1 MSGSVVNYPQRQVAY
16 PRPKA
21 GVVMLTKSLA
31 AEWEPSELNG
41 AVVYLAS
48 GASRLV
54 TGHDLII
61 DAGYTS
67 WYENYP
73 N

>member
-1 MSGSVVNYPQRQVAY
+1 MSGSIVNYPQRQVAY
-16 PRPKA
+16 HTSKA
-21 GVVMLTKSLA
+21 GAVMSTRGLA
-31 AEWEPSELNG
+31 AEWKPSELNG

-48 GASRLV
+48 GASKLV

-67 WYENYP
+67 W
-73 N
+73 